1 MNNYYVSSIGGD
13 ISQSIISII
22 RNSFPR
28 AVIFGSDRDNQ
39 NSGFEEVDKFEISPD
54 ASSLDY
60 MVWLKSFLL
69 RNEID
74 AFIPINERELETLAT
89 LSDSQLDKLLGRTT
103 IVWSGSES
111 VRLFGSKLATSNFLT
126 GVGVN
131 VPRVF
136 DGSFDISDS
145 DFPVVVKPEKG
156 AGSRNIFI
164 CNTRKEVDAAQ
175 VILPNCII
183 QKYIGDPGKEFTA
196 GVFRG
201 DSGETRVIVFQRKLS
216 GGATGWAKVVS
227 SSELE
232 SMCARVAEAINLKGA
247 INIQFRMVGDE
258 PCVFEINGRFSSTI
272 MMRHLLGFNDLLWS
286 LGVMSGFD
294 EFTSR
299 GVEGFIGYKMNA
311 FFVRNN

>member
-13 ISQSIISII
+13 ISQSVISII
-22 RNSFPR
+22 RDSFPR

-39 NSGFEEVDKFEISPD
+39 NSGFEEIDKFEISPD

-60 MVWLKSFLL
+60 ISWLESFLL

-74 AFIPINERELETLAT
+74 TFIPINERELEALAT
-89 LSDSQLDKLLGRTT
+89 LTDSELNKILGRTT
-103 IVWSGSES
+103 LIWSGSES
-111 VRLFGSKLATSNFLT
+111 VKLFGSKLATSNFLT
-126 GVGVN
+126 GLDVY

-136 DGSFDISDS
+136 DGSFEISDS

-164 CNTRKEVDAAQ
+164 CNNRAEVNAAQ

-183 QKYIGDPGKEFTA
+183 QKYIGGPENEFTA
-196 GVFRG
+196 GVFR
-201 DSGETRVIVFQRKLS
+201 DESGETRVIVFQRKLS

-232 SMCARVAEAINLKGA
+232 RICARVAEAINLKGS
-247 INIQFRMVGDE
+247 INIQFRMVSDE

-272 MMRHLLGFNDLLWS
+272 MIRHLLGFKDLLWS

-299 GVEGFIGYKMNA
+299 DVENFIGYKMNA
-311 FFVRNN
+311 FFVRNA

>member
-13 ISQSIISII
+13 IAQSIISII
-22 RNSFPR
+22 RSSFPG

-54 ASSLDY
+54 ASSFDY

-74 AFIPINERELETLAT
+74 TFIPINERELETLAI
-89 LSDSQLDKLLGRTT
+89 LSDSELDKLLGRTT
-103 IVWSGSES
+103 IVWSGSQS

-126 GVGVN
+126 KVGVN

-136 DGSFDISDS
+136 DGSFDISYS

-164 CNTRKEVDAAQ
+164 CNTREEVDAAQ
-175 VILPNCII
+175 LILPNCII

-216 GGATGWAKVVS
+216 GGATGWAKVFS

-232 SMCARVAEAINLKGA
+232 NMCARVAEAIDLKGA

-258 PCVFEINGRFSSTI
+258 PYVFEINGRFSSTV
-272 MMRHLLGFNDLLWS
+272 MLRHLLGFKDLLWS

-299 GVEGFIGYKMNA
+299 DVQDFIGYKMNA
-311 FFVRNN
+311 FFVRNA